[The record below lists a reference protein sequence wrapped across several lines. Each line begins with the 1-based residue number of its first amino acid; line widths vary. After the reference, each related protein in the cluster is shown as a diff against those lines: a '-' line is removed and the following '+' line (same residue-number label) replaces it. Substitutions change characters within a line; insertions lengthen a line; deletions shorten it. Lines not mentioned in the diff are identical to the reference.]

1 MLKKLLILCSLAMF
15 VTVLAGCNTLQG
27 AGEDIQAAGE
37 GIQDVADG
45 N

>member
-1 MLKKLLILCSLAMF
+1 MLKKLLVLCSLVLF

-27 AGEDIQAAGE
+27 AGEDIEAAGE
-37 GIQDVADG
+37 GIQDIADG